1 MIILALDL
9 ASRCGWACSDPF
21 RSGVWDLRDKRD
33 EHGLRLLKLERHLE
47 EFFGTF
53 PPDRL
58 VVFES
63 ANVYGTR
70 HINGV
75 QVPFEL
81 QGALKLICGRRQMQ
95 YRGYSP
101 SQIKKHATGRGNASK
116 SEMVD
121 AGRQKWPDQGIRDD
135 NQADALWLLD
145 LALADWSRAP
155 SPTGAV
161 PDPPGPPRIVPVP
174 LFGR

>member
-47 EFFGTF
+47 EFFRSS
-53 PPDRL
+53 PVDL

-81 QGALKLICGRRQMQ
+81 QGALKLICGRKQIQ
-95 YRGYSP
+95 YCGYSP
-101 SQIKKHATGRGNASK
+101 SKIKKHAVGRGNASK

-121 AGRQKWPDQGIRDD
+121 AARQKWTDQGIRDD

-145 LALADWSRAP
+145 LALSEWSRAP
-155 SPTGAV
+155 DQTGHV
-161 PDPPGPPRIVPVP
+161 PRPLTPSRIVPTP